1 MEEKKTK
8 IKEDLFRT
16 TKGKQDNFPNAGITL
31 IALIIT
37 IVILLILAGVVINMT
52 LGNNGIIEKAQRTVD
67 IYELQQ
73 KKEKL
78 ELALTELKLEKL
90 ENDLSEDD
98 IKRKLSGNG
107 IFLEEDIA
115 EIDEYKFKI
124 NKETFEIEEIIR
136 KRYR

>member
-1 MEEKKTK
+1 M
-8 IKEDLFRT
+8 L
-16 TKGKQDNFPNAGITL
+16 KQKRGITL